1 MKKHL
6 KTPIEFIG
14 EIPQNKD
21 IIRIFDIDDKY
32 PTRSYKMSESKH
44 TEGYIDV
51 TCSPSW
57 VDSNHVLYDTKLLSK
72 FDKKY
77 IFYTNEFFKGILYD
91 PQATLLAAMID
102 LENKQCL
109 NIMDGSNS
117 NLAAASL
124 ETAAL
129 APSYVAHT
137 RSGVLSVKFSFGKTV
152 LALALICAQ
161 KIPLNKEIIYPLS
174 VIQSS
179 SEIDNRN
186 RMNVITDQDPIG
198 RNNYFTP
205 LSNWG
210 FFPEIELYEDN
221 MEFIPISI
229 VAAAT
234 SIITQWE
241 NNIKQFTN
249 LRYFIIDNVHS
260 LKKFEILI
268 NNSNIKNYDIILIKI
283 GHVTHTYRTVN
294 EIANNIH
301 FTTNRTIFSAIIS
314 ILKGKKISR
323 FIIDDFDVIKL
334 TGNDYLINACFT
346 WFISATRRQSSIKLG
361 PVRGNKSIEQYLLNA
376 LEAPAIT
383 YTSDDVLNKA
393 FNIRCDPEY
402 INEHINTTN
411 VIFRKIVVKGSSTKI
426 FQNLNIAPEIIEMIN
441 ADAVGLA
448 AQSLGLEVNTIG
460 DLIRSITGNHIS
472 EMKYSL
478 KILNR
483 IEQALQIC
491 QIDSLDVADAIDVVD
506 VTDVIDDINIDAV
519 NTDAINIDTI
529 NAGTINTNKYN
540 SIQKII
546 LHTGD
551 EDFHEFICGRSNY
564 VDIKNNEINIKSAN
578 SSNVLKLT
586 NLKIRITAQYEK
598 NVMVLNR
605 MRDNIRE
612 GYCQCCTL
620 PFEENC
626 AYVLGNCCQ
635 IIICEECIT
644 VGANKSKTF
653 IKKCPNCAA
662 ELTYGANR
670 NINGLIKVGNSVNLE
685 DALADD
691 IVLTID
697 ESISP
702 HKEDDSIASASIAN
716 LKIRAL
722 LQLLR
727 SSNKITDNYC
737 ISDNIIAPTIS
748 GLLVGKIDIPH
759 TGRNKYLIFS
769 LLTETT
775 HFLHNELSKHNVEHL
790 VLQGNKTQKNNI
802 IESFKNNIDIL
813 LITATNDCAGLHLPF
828 VSHIIFYHKIIDHN
842 IESQI
847 AARGQ
852 RLGRIANLEII
863 YLLYQYE

>member
-6 KTPIEFIG
+6 KPIVEFIG
-14 EIPQNKD
+14 EKPQGD
-21 IIRIFDIDDKY
+21 IIRCFDIDDRNATK
-32 PTRSYKMSESKH
+32 SYKMSESKH
-44 TEGYIDV
+44 TEGYLDFREENGEQI
-51 TCSPSW
+51 CPPSW
-57 VDSNHVLYDTKLLSK
+57 VESNHVLYDTKLLTK

-91 PQATLLAAMID
+91 PQATLLSAMID
-102 LENKQCL
+102 LENKQYL
-109 NIMDGSNS
+109 NIMEEGLSF
-117 NLAAASL
+117 A
-124 ETAAL
+124 
-129 APSYVAHT
+129 AHT
-137 RSGVLSVKFSFGKTV
+137 RSGILSVKFSFGKTV

-161 KIPLNKEIIYPLS
+161 KIPLNKEIIFPLS

-186 RMNVITDQDPIG
+186 RMNVITDQTPIG
-198 RNNYFTP
+198 RYNYFTP

-210 FFPEIELYEDN
+210 FFPEIEMCEDN
-221 MEFIPISI
+221 IEFIPISI

-260 LKKFEILI
+260 LKKFEIII
-268 NNSNIKNYDIILIKI
+268 NSSNITNYDIILIKI

-301 FTTNRTIFSAIIS
+301 FTTNRTIFSAIRS
-314 ILKGKKISR
+314 ILKERKISR

-361 PVRGNKSIEQYLLNA
+361 PVRGNRSLEQYLLNS

-460 DLIRSITGNHIS
+460 DLIRSITGNHIA
-472 EMKYSL
+472 EMKSSL

-483 IEQALQIC
+483 IEQILQNISETAMGPSTAEANATEVI
-491 QIDSLDVADAIDVVD
+491 IDENATEATIDE
-506 VTDVIDDINIDAV
+506 
-519 NTDAINIDTI
+519 
-529 NAGTINTNKYN
+529 NATEAPTNKYN

-546 LHTGD
+546 LHSND
-551 EDFHEFICGRSNY
+551 EEFYEFICGRSNY
-564 VDIKNNEINIKSAN
+564 VNIKNNEINIKLFN
-578 SSNVLKLT
+578 ELDLLKLN

-662 ELTYGANR
+662 ELTYGVNK
-670 NINGLIKVGNSVNLE
+670 NINGLIKVGNNVNLE
-685 DALADD
+685 DALSDD

-697 ESISP
+697 EISP
-702 HKEDDSIASASIAN
+702 KSNKEEENTEYIKN

-722 LQLLR
+722 LQLLQ
-727 SSNKITDNYC
+727 STNKITDNYC
-737 ISDNIIAPTIS
+737 ISDNIIPPVIS

-775 HFLHNELSKHNVEHL
+775 HFLHSELSKHNVEHL

-852 RLGRIANLEII
+852 RLGRTANLEII

>member
-1 MKKHL
+1 
-6 KTPIEFIG
+6 
-14 EIPQNKD
+14 
-21 IIRIFDIDDKY
+21 
-32 PTRSYKMSESKH
+32 
-44 TEGYIDV
+44 
-51 TCSPSW
+51 
-57 VDSNHVLYDTKLLSK
+57 
-72 FDKKY
+72 
-77 IFYTNEFFKGILYD
+77 
-91 PQATLLAAMID
+91 
-102 LENKQCL
+102 
-109 NIMDGSNS
+109 
-117 NLAAASL
+117 
-124 ETAAL
+124 
-129 APSYVAHT
+129 
-137 RSGVLSVKFSFGKTV
+137 
-152 LALALICAQ
+152 
-161 KIPLNKEIIYPLS
+161 
-174 VIQSS
+174 
-179 SEIDNRN
+179 
-186 RMNVITDQDPIG
+186 
-198 RNNYFTP
+198 
-205 LSNWG
+205 
-210 FFPEIELYEDN
+210 
-221 MEFIPISI
+221 
-229 VAAAT
+229 
-234 SIITQWE
+234 
-241 NNIKQFTN
+241 
-249 LRYFIIDNVHS
+249 
-260 LKKFEILI
+260 
-268 NNSNIKNYDIILIKI
+268 
-283 GHVTHTYRTVN
+283 
-294 EIANNIH
+294 
-301 FTTNRTIFSAIIS
+301 
-314 ILKGKKISR
+314 
-323 FIIDDFDVIKL
+323 
-334 TGNDYLINACFT
+334 
-346 WFISATRRQSSIKLG
+346 
-361 PVRGNKSIEQYLLNA
+361 
-376 LEAPAIT
+376 
-383 YTSDDVLNKA
+383 
-393 FNIRCDPEY
+393 
-402 INEHINTTN
+402 
-411 VIFRKIVVKGSSTKI
+411 
-426 FQNLNIAPEIIEMIN
+426 MIN

-483 IEQALQIC
+483 IKQALQIC
-491 QIDSLDVADAIDVVD
+491 QIDSLDNNSNEYNAENIDTIDANTDAVNTDANTVD
-506 VTDVIDDINIDAV
+506 ANTDAV
-519 NTDAINIDTI
+519 NTDAIGADDVNIDAI
-529 NAGTINTNKYN
+529 DADVVNAGVINTNKYN

-564 VDIKNNEINIKSAN
+564 VDIKNNEINIKSPN
-578 SSNVLKLT
+578 SLNVLKLT

-644 VGANKSKTF
+644 VGANKAKTF

-670 NINGLIKVGNSVNLE
+670 NINGLIKVGNNVNLE

-852 RLGRIANLEII
+852 RLGR
-863 YLLYQYE
+863 

>member
-1 MKKHL
+1 MKKNA
-6 KTPIEFIG
+6 KPTIEFIG
-14 EIPQNKD
+14 EKPQSD
-21 IIRIFDIDDKY
+21 IIKIFDIDDRNATK
-32 PTRSYKMSESKH
+32 SYKMSESKH
-44 TEGYIDV
+44 TEGYLDFREES
-51 TCSPSW
+51 CPPSCPPSW
-57 VDSNHVLYDTKLLSK
+57 VESNHVLYDTKLLTK

-91 PQATLLAAMID
+91 PQATLLSAMID
-102 LENKQCL
+102 LENKQYL
-109 NIMDGSNS
+109 NIMEGDLSF
-117 NLAAASL
+117 A
-124 ETAAL
+124 
-129 APSYVAHT
+129 AHT
-137 RSGVLSVKFSFGKTV
+137 RSGILSVKFSFGKTV

-161 KIPLNKEIIYPLS
+161 KIPLNKEIIFPLS

-186 RMNVITDQDPIG
+186 RMNVITDQTPIG
-198 RNNYFTP
+198 RYNYFTP

-210 FFPEIELYEDN
+210 FFPEIEMCEDN
-221 MEFIPISI
+221 IEFIPISI

-260 LKKFEILI
+260 LKKFEIII
-268 NNSNIKNYDIILIKI
+268 NSSNITNYDIILIKI

-301 FTTNRTIFSAIIS
+301 FTTNRTIFSAIRS
-314 ILKGKKISR
+314 ILKERKISR

-361 PVRGNKSIEQYLLNA
+361 PVRGNRSLEQYLLNS

-460 DLIRSITGNHIS
+460 DLIRSITGNHIA
-472 EMKYSL
+472 EMKSSL

-483 IEQALQIC
+483 IEQILQNISETAMGSSIAEAT
-491 QIDSLDVADAIDVVD
+491 IDENAEDE
-506 VTDVIDDINIDAV
+506 
-519 NTDAINIDTI
+519 NTAANEAT
-529 NAGTINTNKYN
+529 AEAPTNKYN

-546 LHTGD
+546 LHSSD
-551 EDFHEFICGRSNY
+551 EEFYEFICGRSNY
-564 VDIKNNEINIKSAN
+564 VNIKNNEISIKLFN
-578 SSNVLKLT
+578 ELDLLKLN

-644 VGANKSKTF
+644 VGENKSKTF

-670 NINGLIKVGNSVNLE
+670 NINGLIKVGNNVNLE

-697 ESISP
+697 EISP
-702 HKEDDSIASASIAN
+702 KLHTEEDNTEYIKN

-727 SSNKITDNYC
+727 STNKITNNYC
-737 ISDNIIAPTIS
+737 ISDDIIPPVIS

-775 HFLHNELSKHNVEHL
+775 HFLHSELSKHNIEHL

-852 RLGRIANLEII
+852 RLGRTANLEII